1 MKDSADT
8 DVVNISKAT
17 SKKTG
22 VKAGKRTAAE
32 VRSEANDELVEAES
46 DFVTG
51 LQKLSDS
58 FGEVQKVLQPVI
70 DLFDYLGNEDL
81 SKFFQTGSNALSAAS
96 NTASGLNA
104 LGLGSASPYG
114 AAIAAG
120 VSLISSA
127 FAMHDEAIKEEI
139 EASKAR
145 QKEMQNLTK
154 NLETSLERAI
164 AGIYDF
170 ENTSNGKYSRE
181 IFEKDTKWFID
192 AYNEYLEAASKYDEA
207 REKAKDTVIATGTY
221 NNPAQYELQKIK
233 NTIKDYEYI
242 SEEAIEALKKAYDS
256 GKYFDQQYA
265 SLLIQRDE
273 LTKQLQGE
281 QDLKNKDEERIA
293 DLKQEIK
300 EIEDEIHYFVEDMAK
315 ALYDIDFKSWAQ
327 DLADAL
333 VSAWASGENAAEAY
347 KKKVSEILKELGV
360 KMIAERFIAQAL
372 EPIMERFMA
381 QYQSDNGVLTTQGL
395 AILAEM
401 YDAGAELQKQT
412 NDFMDGINEIAKQ
425 RGIDLK
431 ETSKSSSTTATI
443 KGITEE
449 TADLLASYVNAIRAT
464 SALNNVMLSTH
475 LPVISTNIQKV
486 SILAE
491 TQVTLQQQIAAN
503 TLRNAD
509 AAELIYKL
517 LKGNVDGTY
526 QFRIK

>member
-1 MKDSADT
+1 
-8 DVVNISKAT
+8 
-17 SKKTG
+17 
-22 VKAGKRTAAE
+22 
-32 VRSEANDELVEAES
+32 
-46 DFVTG
+46 
-51 LQKLSDS
+51 
-58 FGEVQKVLQPVI
+58 
-70 DLFDYLGNEDL
+70 
-81 SKFFQTGSNALSAAS
+81 
-96 NTASGLNA
+96 
-104 LGLGSASPYG
+104 
-114 AAIAAG
+114 
-120 VSLISSA
+120 
-127 FAMHDEAIKEEI
+127 
-139 EASKAR
+139 
-145 QKEMQNLTK
+145 
-154 NLETSLERAI
+154 
-164 AGIYDF
+164 
-170 ENTSNGKYSRE
+170 
-181 IFEKDTKWFID
+181 
-192 AYNEYLEAASKYDEA
+192 
-207 REKAKDTVIATGTY
+207 
-221 NNPAQYELQKIK
+221 
-233 NTIKDYEYI
+233 
-242 SEEAIEALKKAYDS
+242 
-256 GKYFDQQYA
+256 
-265 SLLIQRDE
+265 
-273 LTKQLQGE
+273 
-281 QDLKNKDEERIA
+281 
-293 DLKQEIK
+293 
-300 EIEDEIHYFVEDMAK
+300 MAK

-381 QYQSDNGVLTTQGL
+381 QYQSDNGVLTTQGM

-503 TLRNAD
+503 PLRNAD